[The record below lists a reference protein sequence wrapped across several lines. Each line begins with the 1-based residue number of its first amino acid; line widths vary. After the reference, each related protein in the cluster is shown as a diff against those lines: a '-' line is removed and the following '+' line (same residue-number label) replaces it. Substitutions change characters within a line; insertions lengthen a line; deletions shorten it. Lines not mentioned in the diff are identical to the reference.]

1 MTKRWQKYSLGE
13 LISIKHGYAF
23 KGEYFSPKGKYII
36 LTPGNFHEHGG
47 FRLTPGKEKYYLG
60 QFPEEYICSKD
71 DLIVVMTE
79 QAEGLLGS
87 TALVP
92 LDGTFLHNQ
101 RIGLIFLNS
110 KAIDRDF
117 MNYLFRTKNIRS
129 QIRDSASGSKVKH
142 TSPSR
147 ICSVQ
152 VEIPP
157 ITDQIGIGKLLSTLD
172 AKIELNNKICAGLE
186 SLAQDIYH
194 YWFTQFDFPN
204 ENGRPYRSSGG
215 KMVWNKELGRE
226 IPKGWESGSLLDIA
240 VFTNGIPCQNYRP
253 TGITRIPVIKIKEMH
268 EGFGNGTEYARQD
281 IPVGALVHD
290 GDLLFA
296 WSASLEVQIWVGGTG
311 ALNQH
316 IFKVTSETYSR
327 SFLLIQLLDYL
338 THFRMIAT
346 NRKTTMGHITRDHLK
361 QSRVI
366 IPPKLLIAKLDNILD
381 PLLSRIVALRQESL
395 ELTSLRDFL
404 LPLLMNGQVKVSE

>member
-1 MTKRWQKYSLGE
+1 
-13 LISIKHGYAF
+13 
-23 KGEYFSPKGKYII
+23 
-36 LTPGNFHEHGG
+36 
-47 FRLTPGKEKYYLG
+47 
-60 QFPEEYICSKD
+60 
-71 DLIVVMTE
+71 MTE

-186 SLAQDIYH
+186 SLAQDI
-194 YWFTQFDFPN
+194 
-204 ENGRPYRSSGG
+204 
-215 KMVWNKELGRE
+215 
-226 IPKGWESGSLLDIA
+226 
-240 VFTNGIPCQNYRP
+240 
-253 TGITRIPVIKIKEMH
+253 
-268 EGFGNGTEYARQD
+268 
-281 IPVGALVHD
+281 
-290 GDLLFA
+290 
-296 WSASLEVQIWVGGTG
+296 
-311 ALNQH
+311 
-316 IFKVTSETYSR
+316 
-327 SFLLIQLLDYL
+327 
-338 THFRMIAT
+338 
-346 NRKTTMGHITRDHLK
+346 
-361 QSRVI
+361 
-366 IPPKLLIAKLDNILD
+366 
-381 PLLSRIVALRQESL
+381 
-395 ELTSLRDFL
+395 
-404 LPLLMNGQVKVSE
+404 